1 VTSSNAYE
9 SIINGMRAGRVALLD
24 GATGTEL
31 ERRGAEMD
39 PHSWCGAASKDNAAL
54 LTEIHS
60 DYIDAGARIITANTF
75 ASSRLMLSGAGLGDR
90 VAEINTIAV
99 EAALAA
105 RDGQALVSEVVV
117 AGSLSHMVPVSE
129 GTDRFDPNAV
139 PGEEELADA
148 FGELAGVLSAAGAE
162 LILLEMMYE
171 PTRAAI
177 ALRAAL
183 DTGLPVWFDMS
194 ARRSDDGRVV
204 AFHPFEDVALSD
216 LLSMIPESGVDA
228 VGVMHTQSQVIS
240 DAIDEIR
247 AATDLPIAAYPDSGF
262 FKMPSWQ
269 FHEVISP
276 ADLEE
281 YFVDWIGRGAT
292 ALGGCCGLTIAHV
305 EAAAR
310 ARERVQS
317 TE

>member
-1 VTSSNAYE
+1 MAAYDR
-9 SIINGMRAGRVALLD
+9 IISTMRDGGVVLLD

-39 PHSWCGAASKDNAAL
+39 PHSWCGAASADNASL
-54 LTEIHS
+54 LGEIHT

-75 ASSRLMLSGAGLGDR
+75 ASSRLMLEGAGLGDR

-99 EAALAA
+99 EAALGA
-105 RDGQALVSEVVV
+105 RDRHPSASEVVV

-139 PGEEELADA
+139 PSEDRLAEA
-148 FGELAGVLSAAGAE
+148 FGELAGVLASSGAE

-171 PTRAAI
+171 PARARI
-177 ALRAAL
+177 ALDAAL
-183 DTGLPVWFDMS
+183 ATGLPVWFDMS
-194 ARRSDDGRVV
+194 ARRSENGQVV
-204 AFHPFEDVALSD
+204 AFHPFEELPLAD
-216 LLSMIPESGVDA
+216 LLGLLPDAGVDA
-228 VGVMHTQSQVIS
+228 VGVMHTQSQVIG

-247 AATDLPIAAYPDSGF
+247 ALTDLPIAAYPDSGF

-281 YFVDWIGRGAT
+281 YFVDWISRGAT
-292 ALGGCCGLTIAHV
+292 ALGGCCGLTVEHV
-305 EAAAR
+305 LAAAAAR
-310 ARERVQS
+310 DRV
-317 TE
+317 

>member
-1 VTSSNAYE
+1 MTSSNAYT
-9 SIINGMRAGRVALLD
+9 SIIDAMRSGQVEILD

-39 PHSWCGAASKDNAAL
+39 PHSWCGAASRDNAAL
-54 LTEIHS
+54 LAEIHS

-75 ASSRLMLSGAGLGDR
+75 ASSRLMRSGAGLGDR

-99 EAALAA
+99 DAALAA
-105 RDGQALVSEVVV
+105 RDGHAMASEVVV

-139 PGEEELADA
+139 PGDDELADA
-148 FGELAGVLSAAGAE
+148 FGELAGVLRSAGAE

-171 PTRAAI
+171 PTRARI
-177 ALRAAL
+177 ALQAAL

-194 ARRSDDGRVV
+194 ARRAEDGRVV
-204 AFHPFEDVALSD
+204 AFHPFEDITLSE

-228 VGVMHTQSQVIS
+228 VGVMHTQSHVVG

-247 AATDLPIAAYPDSGF
+247 AASPLPVAAYPDSGF

-269 FHEVISP
+269 FQEVISP
-276 ADLEE
+276 EDLEE
-281 YFVDWIGRGAT
+281 HFVDWIGRGAT
-292 ALGGCCGLTIAHV
+292 ALGGCCGLTISHV
-305 EAAAR
+305 EAAVR
-310 ARERVQS
+310 ARSRRQP
-317 TE
+317 TA

>member
-1 VTSSNAYE
+1 
-9 SIINGMRAGRVALLD
+9 MRSGQVEILD

-39 PHSWCGAASKDNAAL
+39 PHSWCGAASRDNAAL
-54 LTEIHS
+54 LAEIHS

-99 EAALAA
+99 DAALAA
-105 RDGQALVSEVVV
+105 RDGHAMASEVVV

-139 PGEEELADA
+139 PGDDELADA
-148 FGELAGVLSAAGAE
+148 FGELAGVLRSAGAE

-171 PTRAAI
+171 PARARI
-177 ALRAAL
+177 ALDAAL
-183 DTGLPVWFDMS
+183 ATGLPVWFDMS
-194 ARRSDDGRVV
+194 ARRSENGQVV
-204 AFHPFEDVALSD
+204 AFHPFEELPLAD
-216 LLSMIPESGVDA
+216 LLGLLPDAGVDA
-228 VGVMHTQSQVIS
+228 VGVMHTQSQVIG

-247 AATDLPIAAYPDSGF
+247 ALTDLPIAAYPDSGF

-281 YFVDWIGRGAT
+281 YFVDWISRGAT
-292 ALGGCCGLTIAHV
+292 ALGGCCGLTVEHV
-305 EAAAR
+305 LAAAAAR
-310 ARERVQS
+310 DRV
-317 TE
+317 